1 MTVKEIERELKE
13 RPELM
18 EFMKLAIELSEEDHD
33 LLCSIME
40 NMTKRRAALGT
51 LAEAVVKL
59 QNVVDDVILTNRL
72 ELTMDHS
79 KDPAHNKEIIEGY
92 RKEFAK
98 WAEQRETIS

>member
-18 EFMKLAIELSEEDHD
+18 EFMKLASELSEEDHA

-40 NMTKRRAALGT
+40 NLTKRRTALGT

-79 KDPAHNKEIIEGY
+79 KSVEHNRDIIDGF
-92 RKEFAK
+92 RKERAQ
-98 WAEQRETIS
+98 WIAEQMS